1 MLRLRL
7 LCGRML
13 LAALASMMA
22 QSTAT
27 AGSAPDP
34 DREASD
40 FARAFDRETN
50 GVFSRLVA
58 HGDAADTLSHYAS
71 LVAAWVK
78 IEDAFYEAYSPHAN
92 TLPGWYAEQLV
103 AMGLAD
109 LDRGTPGAEELLR
122 RELESGD
129 FDRVVHA
136 FYVVSVSR
144 LPLVQGETPTPLW
157 TTMID
162 VARGD
167 AGNRYWISLAL
178 AESKRLPPYAYERM
192 HTRMASPTES
202 VRERIG
208 RNARALGPRLPRVLG
223 VGRND
228 VNVSHQLIVDALVA
242 AAARVHEHELLA
254 LGGPAAYAAVRDELA
269 RLETGTFDSRRFLA
283 LMNEDLPLLLEHF
296 GLPDDPEA
304 MLETLRM
311 LCRGRGSNRMLLWD
325 AADDL
330 ARRYQP
336 LLAARQ
342 PAPQKEALPDAAEVP
357 PVLDATGPEESPH
370 AVASRAALAAIEEEL
385 AAVEHAEGFERAFG
399 RYRQASADGLVP
411 RRGLTPGFVTEL
423 AGAATRVLGA
433 EAARADVLAARV
445 NDATSVRDQ
454 ASREIEAA
462 EAEVARANDAVRE
475 ANAALAAAEEKQ
487 KAELAARND
496 AVASLNALIERAEA
510 ARRSGSA
517 DLEAA
522 AAAKREAELDP
533 EIQRHEAAY
542 RVAAAEAAAAEQRA
556 ADELDRARRE
566 QARARA
572 AVDRENEAG
581 EALRRAETEL
591 QQSRALFREIGRR
604 LVAGL
609 GFAGVRGDPE
619 AVGDP
624 ARSRDERLAGLALLL
639 QSGGALDAD
648 TAAAVERERDG
659 GDPTIAAVAALVGR
673 VPADI
678 QTAGARAR

>member
-1 MLRLRL
+1 
-7 LCGRML
+7 ML
-13 LAALASMMA
+13 LTALASMMA

-27 AGSAPDP
+27 ADPAPGP

-40 FARAFDRETN
+40 YAHAFDRETN

-71 LVAAWVK
+71 LVAAWGK

-92 TLPGWYAEQLV
+92 TLPGWYAEQLA

-109 LDRGTPGAEELLR
+109 LDRGTPGAEALLR
-122 RELESGD
+122 RELASGD

-144 LPLVQGETPTPLW
+144 LPLVEGETPTPLW

-167 AGNRYWISLAL
+167 AANRYWISLAL
-178 AESKRLPPYAYERM
+178 AESKRLPPWDYERM
-192 HTRMASPTES
+192 HTKMASPTES

-208 RNARALGPRLPRVLG
+208 SNARALGPRLPRVLG
-223 VGRND
+223 VGRDD
-228 VNVSHQLIVDALVA
+228 VNVSHQPIVDALA
-242 AAARVHEHELLA
+242 AAEARVQEHELLA

-283 LMNEDLPLLLEHF
+283 LMTEDLPLLLEHF

-304 MLETLRM
+304 MLETLRV

-330 ARRYQP
+330 ARRYQT
-336 LLAARQ
+336 LLAARR
-342 PAPQKEALPDAAEVP
+342 PAPQKEALPDTAEAP
-357 PVLDATGPEESPH
+357 PVPDTPGPEESPH
-370 AVASRAALAAIEEEL
+370 AAASRATLADIEQEL
-385 AAVEHAEGFERAFG
+385 AAVENAEGFERAFG

-445 NDATSVRDQ
+445 DEARRVRDQ

-462 EAEVARANDAVRE
+462 EAEVARANGAIRE
-475 ANAALAAAEEKQ
+475 ANAALAAAEETQ

-496 AVASLNALIERAEA
+496 AVASLNALAERAEA
-510 ARRSGSA
+510 ARRIGSA
-517 DLEAA
+517 DLEAAAA

-581 EALRRAETEL
+581 EGLRRAETEL
-591 QQSRALFREIGRR
+591 QQSRALFREIGGR

-624 ARSRDERLAGLALLL
+624 ARSRDERLAGLAGLL
-639 QSGGALDAD
+639 QSDGVLDED
-648 TAAAVERERDG
+648 QAAAVERERG
-659 GDPTIAAVAALVGR
+659 GDDPTIAAVAALVGH
-673 VPADI
+673 VPVDVR
-678 QTAGARAR
+678 TAGARAR